1 MIEDLGKLR
10 EAVAG
15 AKWEGERTRALD
27 REHRF
32 LVKHAPIDDGDR
44 QTLGIDLYTLQ
55 VILDS
60 WNPQP
65 TGGSGKFG

>member
-1 MIEDLGKLR
+1 
-10 EAVAG
+10 
-15 AKWEGERTRALD
+15 
-27 REHRF
+27 
-32 LVKHAPIDDGDR
+32 VKHAPIDDGDR

-65 TGGSGKFG
+65 PVGSGKIG